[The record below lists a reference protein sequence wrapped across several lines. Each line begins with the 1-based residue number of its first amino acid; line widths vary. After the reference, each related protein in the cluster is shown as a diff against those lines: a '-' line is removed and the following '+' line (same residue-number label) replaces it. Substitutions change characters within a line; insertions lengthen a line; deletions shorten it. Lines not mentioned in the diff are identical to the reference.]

1 MPEVTVTCVNRTHFI
16 VQWTELCS
24 ISQYVVTYSNGKT
37 WTVDSG
43 TNQIIYEVAA
53 ITNVTVM
60 GVDNANRPGEISVIK
75 IPSDIDIDSELYDTL
90 RIFLHNTNWLLFVLF
105 TCIYSI

>member
-75 IPSDIDIDSELYDTL
+75 IPSDIDIDSELHFKST
-90 RIFLHNTNWLLFVLF
+90 
-105 TCIYSI
+105 